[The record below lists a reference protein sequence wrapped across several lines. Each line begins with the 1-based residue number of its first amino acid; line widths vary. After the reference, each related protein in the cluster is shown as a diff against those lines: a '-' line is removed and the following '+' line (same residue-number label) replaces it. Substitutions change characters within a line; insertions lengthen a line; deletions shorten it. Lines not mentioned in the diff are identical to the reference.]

1 MSMIPSSESLRR
13 VGLLGLGMGEVE
25 YYTAP
30 TDTYVLTDPLT
41 VQGNVTPVDYYVAP
55 TDQYTLNPPSSGGLT
70 IPILGG
76 SGGSTQ
82 DWLGSAIS
90 SIASLFKFGGS
101 SATAPQTSQTVQKP
115 QTVGT
120 VSASGSL
127 VPGIPNTYLAIGAGA
142 LVLVLMMSRRSN

>member
-1 MSMIPSSESLRR
+1 MIPSSESLRR
-13 VGLLGLGMGEVE
+13 VGLLGLGEVE
-25 YYTAP
+25 YITAP

-55 TDQYTLNPPSSGGLT
+55 VDNYNLNTSTPGSLT
-70 IPILGG
+70 VPILGSG
-76 SGGSTQ
+76 SSSQ

-101 SATAPQTSQTVQKP
+101 SATTPQTSQTVQKP
-115 QTVGT
+115 QTVAT
-120 VSASGSL
+120 VTPGSSL
-127 VPGIPNTYLAIGAGA
+127 IPGIPNTYLALGAGA